1 MFSRLDPESTSVKM
15 FADANYNNLP
25 NDGSQGGHIIF
36 LSDKTK
42 NSCGVAWNWQRI
54 KRVARFTL
62 AAESLAFSEG
72 FGMVCL
78 ISELAKEANIINVN
92 TKISA
97 YTNNQSLY
105 DTVNITNLV
114 SDRRLRGEIINE
126 IETVW
131 IESKKQL
138 GDALM
143 KNGAAPFSLM
153 EACQQ
158 GRLAINN

>member
-1 MFSRLDPESTSVKM
+1 MFSRLDPESTSIKM

-42 NSCGVAWNWQRI
+42 NSSGVAWNSQRI

-62 AAESLAFSEG
+62 AAESRAFSEG

-78 ISELAKEANIINVN
+78 ISELVKEANIINVN

-114 SDRRLRGEIINE
+114 
-126 IETVW
+126 
-131 IESKKQL
+131 
-138 GDALM
+138 
-143 KNGAAPFSLM
+143 
-153 EACQQ
+153 
-158 GRLAINN
+158 